1 MSILEKR
8 QDIIQNNNT
17 AQIQL
22 DTILG
27 SLDKTISQLYINE
40 PLYGNI
46 DFSVLGGKG
55 FNNITDIFLSKGELT
70 EINGLPE
77 HLIKLECSD
86 QLLIHIYNLPS
97 TLLEFICENN
107 YLESIDLSSTP
118 ALVVLNVANNKLKK
132 IENIPSTIVEIDC
145 NHNELTELELTDYV
159 HLKKVNCS
167 HNKLVYLNIV
177 DSSVQIIK
185 DDDIELTYVNLESP
199 QTGRESPD
207 PNPVIDFQEALNI
220 YFKLKSTYEQSLTY
234 EKRKVYEKAIAEQKG
249 KKQAVRLANQA
260 QIPCIGRNCKKSSN
274 MGTIFKSSVND
285 KGHFQYSASCKNTA
299 DPCSLDIR
307 IENGDPVNINTFFNM
322 MHDLRESTKIDIIK
336 QKLDALFKY
345 TSEETAIREFKEKIE
360 EYNEIT
366 QSYIQYITK
375 YNHFYKDPE
384 RELLIQKKK
393 DTIYHAIASIKELI
407 IQYEETE
414 DESILRSA
422 IQIQINELNPEILQL
437 QKLKYEVLE
446 VDSIAIKKPNAPV
459 ITDGEDGEESDK
471 QSVVIGSKVFK
482 QYSSL
487 HKKIEVN
494 HPRVVHFSR

>member
-27 SLDKTISQLYINE
+27 SLDQTITQLYINE

-46 DFSVLGGKG
+46 DFSVLTGKG
-55 FNNITDIFLSKGELT
+55 FNHVNDIFLSKGELT
-70 EINGLPE
+70 EIVGLPE

-86 QLLIHIYNLPS
+86 QLLIHIHNLPS
-97 TLLEFICENN
+97 TLLELICENN
-107 YLESIDLSSTP
+107 YLESIDLSDTP
-118 ALVVLNVANNKLKK
+118 ALTVLNVANNKLKS
-132 IENIPSTIVEIDC
+132 IINLPLTIVELDC
-145 NHNELTELELTDYV
+145 NHNELTELNLIEYV
-159 HLKKVNCS
+159 HLKQVNCS
-167 HNKLVYLNIV
+167 HNKLVHLNIA
-177 DSSVQIIK
+177 DSSIQMIK
-185 DDDIELTYVNLESP
+185 DDDIELTYVNLESA
-199 QTGRESPD
+199 QTGGESPT
-207 PNPVIDFQEALNI
+207 PVIDFQEALNV
-220 YFKLKSTYEQSLTY
+220 YFKLKSSYEQSLTY

-249 KKQAVRLANQA
+249 KKQAIRLANQV
-260 QIPCIGRNCKKSSN
+260 QIPCIGRNCKKASI
-274 MGTIFKSSVND
+274 MGTVFKSTVNE

-307 IENGDPVNINTFFNM
+307 IENGDPVNINSFFNM

-345 TSEETAIREFKEKIE
+345 TSEEMAIREFKEKIE

-393 DTIYHAIASIKELI
+393 ETIYHAISSIKDLI
-407 IQYEETE
+407 IQYEETQ
-414 DESILRSA
+414 DESILKNA
-422 IQIQINELNPEILQL
+422 IQIQITELNPEIIQL
-437 QKLKYEVLE
+437 QKLKYEILE

-459 ITDGEDGEESDK
+459 IVEGDEAEDKPSI
-471 QSVVIGSKVFK
+471 VMGSKVFK
-482 QYSSL
+482 EYSSL
-487 HKKIEVN
+487 QKKIEIN
-494 HPRVVHFSR
+494 NPRVVRFSR